1 MPVLRNIIV
10 SLFYLLC
17 LVQEDKAIFL
27 ITAKHLVPVA
37 GVHHDE
43 AAL

>member
-1 MPVLRNIIV
+1 MLVLRNIIV
-10 SLFYLLC
+10 LLFYFLC

-37 GVHHDE
+37 GVHYDE